1 MNPLVALGASELR
14 ALAAAASDGRLNPAT
29 PGLVGRFVSDGPAVS
44 QALAKLAASSG
55 GALAATLELL
65 AEAAER
71 RSSVED
77 LVELVLT
84 GPNTGTGRDTGV
96 VVRQLFREARTSVWV
111 CGYKLY
117 NARDLFADLARP
129 ELRVRM
135 LLDIGEAEGQS
146 EEAAVRRFLDDFRR
160 WHWPEGQALPEI
172 WYDPLSLLPHGEHR
186 AVAHAKC
193 VVADERYLFLSSANF
208 TEAAQNRNLEAG
220 VLVDSTTLAARMVQ
234 FLEGLIRERRVRS
247 AWPRWEN
254 TVRLLPSA

>member
-1 MNPLVALGASELR
+1 MNPLLALGASELR
-14 ALAAAASDGRLNPAT
+14 ALAAAASGGRLNPAT

-44 QALAKLAASSG
+44 RALGELAASG
-55 GALAATLELL
+55 TTLASTLELL

-117 NARDLFADLARP
+117 NARDLFVDLARP

-135 LLDIGEAEGQS
+135 LLDLGEAEGQS
-146 EEAAVRRFLDDFRR
+146 EEAAVRRFLDDFHR
-160 WHWPEGQALPEI
+160 WHWPEGHALPDI

-193 VVADERYLFLSSANF
+193 VVADGQRLFVSSANF
-208 TEAAQNRNLEAG
+208 TEAAQNRNIEAG
-220 VLVDSTTLAARMVQ
+220 LLVESETLAVRMVE
-234 FLEGLIRERRVRS
+234 FLEGLIREQRVRP
-247 AWPRWEN
+247 AWLEAVTGPPA
-254 TVRLLPSA
+254 T

>member
-44 QALAKLAASSG
+44 QALAKLTASSG

-247 AWPRWEN
+247 AWPW
-254 TVRLLPSA
+254 LGLGA

>member
-1 MNPLVALGASELR
+1 MNPLVTLGASELR

-44 QALAKLAASSG
+44 HALVKLAASSG

-117 NARDLFADLARP
+117 NARDLFVDLARP

-135 LLDIGEAEGQS
+135 LLDIGEGDGQS

-160 WHWPEGQALPEI
+160 WHWPEGQALPDI

-193 VVADERYLFLSSANF
+193 VVADERRLFVSSANF
-208 TEAAQNRNLEAG
+208 TEASQNRNLEAG
-220 VLVDSTTLAARMVQ
+220 VLVDSATLAVRMVQ

-247 AWPRWEN
+247 AWPKPW
-254 TVRLLPSA
+254 ADA

>member
-71 RSSVED
+71 RSSLED

-135 LLDIGEAEGQS
+135 LLDIGEAGGQS

-234 FLEGLIRERRVRS
+234 FLEGLIRERRVRP
-247 AWPRWEN
+247 AWPR
-254 TVRLLPSA
+254 LGLGA

>member
-29 PGLVGRFVSDGPAVS
+29 PGLVGRFVSDGAAVS
-44 QALAKLAASSG
+44 RALGKLAAS
-55 GALAATLELL
+55 GAGLAATLELL

-84 GPNTGTGRDTGV
+84 GPNMGTGRDTGV
-96 VVRQLFREARTSVWV
+96 VVRQLFRQARTSVWV

-135 LLDIGEAEGQS
+135 LLDIGEAETQS
-146 EEAAVRRFLDDFRR
+146 EEAAIRRFLDDFRR
-160 WHWPEGQALPEI
+160 WHWPEGQTLPRSGTTR
-172 WYDPLSLLPHGEHR
+172 YRCCRMGST
-186 AVAHAKC
+186 
-193 VVADERYLFLSSANF
+193 ERWLM
-208 TEAAQNRNLEAG
+208 Q
-220 VLVDSTTLAARMVQ
+220 
-234 FLEGLIRERRVRS
+234 S
-247 AWPRWEN
+247 AWLRTIGGCSCLRRTSP
-254 TVRLLPSA
+254 RLLKTEILRQVFWWIPRRLPRGWCSSLKD

>member
-172 WYDPLSLLPHGEHR
+172 WYDPLSLLPHGKHR

-193 VVADERYLFLSSANF
+193 VVADERYLFLSSADF
-208 TEAAQNRNLEAG
+208 TEVA
-220 VLVDSTTLAARMVQ
+220 
-234 FLEGLIRERRVRS
+234 
-247 AWPRWEN
+247 
-254 TVRLLPSA
+254 

>member
-1 MNPLVALGASELR
+1 MNPLVTLGASELR
-14 ALAAAASDGRLNPAT
+14 ALAAAAADGRLNPAT
-29 PGLVGRFVSDGPAVS
+29 PGLVGRFVSNGPAVS
-44 QALAKLAASSG
+44 QALVKLEASSG
-55 GALAATLELL
+55 SALAATLELL

-77 LVELVLT
+77 SVELVLT

-111 CGYKLY
+111 CGYKLF
-117 NARDLFADLARP
+117 NARDLFADLVRR
-129 ELRVRM
+129 ELRIRM

-146 EEAAVRRFLDDFRR
+146 EESAVRGFLDDFRR

-193 VVADERYLFLSSANF
+193 VVADERMLFVSSANF
-208 TEAAQNRNLEAG
+208 TEASQNRNLEAG
-220 VLVDSTTLAARMVQ
+220 ILVDSPTLALRMVQ

-247 AWPRWEN
+247 AWP
-254 TVRLLPSA
+254 P

>member
-172 WYDPLSLLPHGEHR
+172 WYDPLSLLPHGDHR

-220 VLVDSTTLAARMVQ
+220 VLVDATTLAARMVQ

-247 AWPRWEN
+247 AWPK
-254 TVRLLPSA
+254 LGASA

>member
-1 MNPLVALGASELR
+1 M
-14 ALAAAASDGRLNPAT
+14 
-29 PGLVGRFVSDGPAVS
+29 
-44 QALAKLAASSG
+44 
-55 GALAATLELL
+55 
-65 AEAAER
+65 
-71 RSSVED
+71 
-77 LVELVLT
+77 VELVLT

-117 NARDLFADLARP
+117 SARDLFADLARP

-234 FLEGLIRERRVRS
+234 FLEGLIRERRVRP
-247 AWPRWEN
+247 AWPR
-254 TVRLLPSA
+254 LGLGA

>member
-1 MNPLVALGASELR
+1 MNPLVTLGASELR
-14 ALAAAASDGRLNPAT
+14 AMAAAAADGRLHPAT
-29 PGLVGRFVSDGPAVS
+29 PGLVGRFVSDGAAVS
-44 QALAKLAASSG
+44 RALGELASSG
-55 GALAATLELL
+55 TSLASTLELL

-71 RSSVED
+71 RSTAED

-117 NARDLFADLARP
+117 NARVLFVDLARP

-135 LLDIGEAEGQS
+135 LLDLGEAEGQS
-146 EEAAVRRFLDDFRR
+146 EEAAVRRFLNDFRR
-160 WHWPEGQALPEI
+160 WHWPEGHALPEI

-193 VVADERYLFLSSANF
+193 IVTDNRYLFVSSANF
-208 TEAAQNRNLEAG
+208 TEAAQNRNLETG
-220 VLVDSTTLAARMVQ
+220 LLVESSTLAARMVE
-234 FLEGLIRERRVRS
+234 FLEGLIRERRIKP
-247 AWPRWEN
+247 A
-254 TVRLLPSA
+254 

>member
-1 MNPLVALGASELR
+1 L
-14 ALAAAASDGRLNPAT
+14 DGRLNPAT
-29 PGLVGRFVSDGPAVS
+29 PGLVGRFVSGGAAVS
-44 QALAKLAASSG
+44 RALGELAAS
-55 GALAATLELL
+55 GASLAATLELL

-71 RSSVED
+71 RGSLED

-84 GPNTGTGRDTGV
+84 GPNMGAGRDTGV
-96 VVRQLFREARTSVWV
+96 VVRQLFREARKSVWV

-117 NARDLFADLARP
+117 NARDMFVDLARP

-172 WYDPLSLLPHGEHR
+172 WYDPLSLLPSGENR

-193 VVADERYLFLSSANF
+193 VVADNRYLFVSSANF
-208 TEAAQNRNLEAG
+208 TEASQNRNLEAG
-220 VLVDSTTLAARMVQ
+220 LLVESTALAHRMGE
-234 FLEGLIRERRVRS
+234 FLEGLIRERRVRP
-247 AWPRWEN
+247 AWSNQLQTRTQQDLRP
-254 TVRLLPSA
+254 PPAA

>member
-193 VVADERYLFLSSANF
+193 VDADERYLFLSSANF

-220 VLVDSTTLAARMVQ
+220 VLVDSTMLAGRMVE

-247 AWPRWEN
+247 AC
-254 TVRLLPSA
+254 AG

>member
-1 MNPLVALGASELR
+1 MNPLVTLQASELR
-14 ALAAAASDGRLNPAT
+14 ALAAAALDGRLNPAT

-44 QALAKLAASSG
+44 RALGELAASG
-55 GALAATLELL
+55 AALAQTLELL
-65 AEAAER
+65 AEAADR

-117 NARDLFADLARP
+117 KARDLFGDLVRP

-146 EEAAVRRFLDDFRR
+146 QDAAVQRFLEDFRR
-160 WHWPEGQALPEI
+160 WHWPEGHALPEI
-172 WYDPLSLLPHGEHR
+172 WYDPLSLLPHGDLR

-193 VVADERYLFLSSANF
+193 VVADERRLFVSSANF
-208 TEAAQNRNLEAG
+208 TEASQNRNLEAG
-220 VLVDSTTLAARMVQ
+220 VLVDSTMLAARMVQ
-234 FLEGLIRERRVRS
+234 FLEGLIRERRVHP
-247 AWPRWEN
+247 AWPKLGP
-254 TVRLLPSA
+254 TA